1 MHVLNIGG
9 IMWFNYMNEDLN
21 KIFDDF
27 YEKIMSS
34 KLIFLAFNKLNIF
47 DQMDVRE
54 FIDEVYSYNDEEG
67 KRYFSK
73 LYFVGIDIIDGYLYE
88 SLYSKLYSDYEF
100 FIKEL
105 VVYLNCYDKK
115 RCKNLKKFHQYKNAL
130 LKKIMNE
137 EIEEMIKHI
146 DDVRIVRNH
155 IIHNNSIVD
164 ESIKVR
170 NKNKIENV
178 VKIYDEL
185 KPLEFIEII
194 EFDMEWLYDSFETL
208 IRKIRDYLISKPDKF
223 RVKGYSN

>member
-1 MHVLNIGG
+1 
-9 IMWFNYMNEDLN
+9 MWFNYMNGDLN

-27 YEKIMSS
+27 YEKIISS
-34 KLIFLAFNKLNIF
+34 KLILLAFNKLNIV

-73 LYFVGIDIIDGYLYE
+73 LYFIGIDIINGHLYE

-105 VVYLNCYDKK
+105 VIYLNCYDKK
-115 RCKNLKKFHQYKNAL
+115 RCKNLKKNHQYKKAL
-130 LKKIMNE
+130 LKKIINE

-155 IIHNNSIVD
+155 IIHNSSIVD
-164 ESIKVR
+164 ESTCVKNR
-170 NKNKIENV
+170 NKIENV
-178 VKIYDEL
+178 VRIYDEL
-185 KPLEFIEII
+185 EPLEFIEII
-194 EFDMEWLYDSFETL
+194 EFDVEWLYDSFETL

-223 RVKGYSN
+223 RIKGYSN

>member
-1 MHVLNIGG
+1 
-9 IMWFNYMNEDLN
+9 MWFNYINRELN
-21 KIFDDF
+21 IIFDDF

-34 KLIFLAFNKLNIF
+34 KLIFLAFNNLNILN
-47 DQMDVRE
+47 QIDVRE
-54 FIDEVYSYNDEEG
+54 FIDEVYSYNDEDG

-73 LYFVGIDIIDGYLYE
+73 LYFVGSDIINGYLYE

-105 VVYLNCYDKK
+105 AIYLNCYDKK
-115 RCKNLKKFHQYKNAL
+115 QCKNLEKFHQCKDEL
-130 LKKIMNE
+130 MKVILDE
-137 EIEEMIKHI
+137 EISQLIEHI
-146 DDVRIVRNH
+146 DDIRVVRNH

-194 EFDMEWLYDSFETL
+194 EFDVEWLYDSFETL

-223 RVKGYSN
+223 RIKGYSN